1 MDKNK
6 VTERAELESLHPAW
20 MKVPTLSHI
29 WCSHFCLLSPVSALQ
44 HILEITPRPQKIRWE
59 LPRRE
64 VCVYASL
71 II

>member
-6 VTERAELESLHPAW
+6 VTEKAELESLHPAW
-20 MKVPTLSHI
+20 MKVPTSSHI

-44 HILEITPRPQKIRWE
+44 HMLAITPRPQKIRWE

-64 VCVYASL
+64 ECVYASL